1 MKDTIDIHKGSIKN
15 LTMSGQ
21 EFLKAY
27 TLAIC
32 DNETERL
39 KITSDKISVT
49 EGVTGYW
56 LAGRKKELE
65 KEITY
70 WMEQREGRRSRK
82 SHTKFIRRLT

>member
-1 MKDTIDIHKGSIKN
+1 MKHLTDIYKRSIKN

-27 TLAIC
+27 TIAIC
-32 DNETERL
+32 DNEIERL
-39 KITSDKISVT
+39 KITSAKISVT

-70 WMEQREGRRSRK
+70 WMEQRDLIIKE
-82 SHTKFIRRLT
+82 